1 MMAIIKNIDL
11 GSLESICKIL
21 GDTNSGISGTEISK
35 YLAETSIKD
44 PQLNSTKWKRLYDAL
59 STKQS
64 EDRCSN
70 NILAFIKYVLRPS
83 RHIHRKE
90 WFKNIRT
97 ELNYVLSFEGFELT
111 ESGDIR
117 ETDKVKTFSEAEE
130 RAQNLRK
137 TLLDRKIH
145 SDILTFC
152 KAELLVDNYF
162 HAVFEATKSIAEK
175 IRIKTNLTADGSE
188 LVDQAFSYKGKIP
201 YLALN
206 NLTTE
211 SHESEQ
217 KGFMNLLK
225 GVFGTFRNTTAHAP
239 KITWEV
245 NEQDAL
251 DTLSMISLIHRKLDK
266 AIEAK
271 KIYEGD
277 L

>member
-21 GDTNSGISGTEISK
+21 GDTNNGISGTEISK

-162 HAVFEATKSIAEK
+162 YAVFEATKSIAEK

>member
-21 GDTNSGISGTEISK
+21 GDTNNGISGTEISK

-175 IRIKTNLTADGSE
+175 IRIKTNLTSDGGN
-188 LVDQAFSYKGKIP
+188 LVDEAFSYKGKIP